1 LKKIRGIKK
10 KIAKKIKKEIA
21 GLSKETKD
29 KTSKEISIAG
39 EFERKENPFIK
50 DDEDEWISFD
60 EDNIPRSEM
69 IKLKG
74 FRYGDYTL
82 YEKKIMTKSG
92 KKRTVQFFSKG
103 EPDEGKPIGLPDG
116 YVIKENKKTGIPYLK
131 KKK

>member
-1 LKKIRGIKK
+1 MTKIRGIKK

-21 GLSKETKD
+21 GLSKETFD
-29 KTSKEISIAG
+29 KTSEEISISG
-39 EFERKENPFIK
+39 EFERGENPFIK
-50 DDEDEWISFD
+50 DEDEWISFD
-60 EDNIPRSEM
+60 EDNIPRLEM

-74 FRYGDYTL
+74 FRHGDYTL

-92 KKRTVQFFSKG
+92 KKRIVQFFSKG
-103 EPDEGKPIGLPDG
+103 EPDEGKPIELPKG